1 MAVEYPY
8 TTEARV
14 LLLAGQLGVDL
25 RLDDADESDDYA
37 DAMSWAIDAGTVEVD
52 GYCQQYSQADLA
64 ASAWVMTH
72 ADYFALRALC
82 QRRLNDVPE
91 SLAKECER
99 REKQLMLVLQRKF
112 PVPRVA
118 KSRRPV
124 AVTNYNVDLRKYNNT
139 IGVDKTRST
148 GVAQDYK
155 RPVDDTVVDER

>member
-1 MAVEYPY
+1 MAVDYPY

-14 LLLAGQLGVDL
+14 LLLAGRLGVDL
-25 RLDDADESDDYA
+25 RLDDVAETGLDD
-37 DAMSWAIDAGTVEVD
+37 DATEWAIGVGTVEVD
-52 GYCQQYSQADLA
+52 GYCQQYAQADLA

-91 SLAKECER
+91 ALAKECER
-99 REKQLMLVLQRKF
+99 REKILMLVLQRKF

-124 AVTNYNVDLRKYNNT
+124 VVSGYNVDLRRPNNT
-139 IGVDKTRST
+139 VRTDRSRST
-148 GVAQDYK
+148 GVAEGYK
-155 RPVDDTVVDER
+155 RPTDQTAPDNR